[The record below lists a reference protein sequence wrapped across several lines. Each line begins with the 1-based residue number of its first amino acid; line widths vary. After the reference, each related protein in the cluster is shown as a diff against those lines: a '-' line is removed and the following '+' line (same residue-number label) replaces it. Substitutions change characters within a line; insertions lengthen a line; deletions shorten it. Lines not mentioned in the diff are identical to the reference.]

1 MPSWTCP
8 TRFVTL
14 DNSMSAK
21 GIVGDLAASQFSAE
35 PRRNSE
41 LRSENE
47 EVVQARTQN
56 VHNFADT
63 PNSIPLKPLFC
74 SISMAPELPLG
85 FRYSDAIAVT
95 IKFSGDPSA
104 AGLTEHSV
112 AARWRQHEHEVS
124 VDPDMRMDMP
134 TNTARFCALPAI
146 SRHQSQCGFTLP
158 RHYPGPT
165 VLELTFPPAETV
177 VPTFS
182 GLPSHSRSRDPLVI
196 WSHVAGNYQ
205 QAARDVLGKMK

>member
-1 MPSWTCP
+1 M
-8 TRFVTL
+8 TL

-21 GIVGDLAASQFSAE
+21 GIVGDLAAYQFSAE
-35 PRRNSE
+35 PRRKSE
-41 LRSENE
+41 LQSEIE

-124 VDPDMRMDMP
+124 VDSDMRMDSLI
-134 TNTARFCALPAI
+134 NTARLCAPPAVSGPE
-146 SRHQSQCGFTLP
+146 SREGFRLS
-158 RHYPGPT
+158 RQYPGST

-205 QAARDVLGKMK
+205 QAARNVLGKMK